1 MLSDPQGDIKH
12 SLGSQSHSERPEM
25 KQSLTPLAAVMGV
38 LRLGMD
44 GEGGR
49 TGIGKENRKVE
60 RNLI

>member
-1 MLSDPQGDIKH
+1 
-12 SLGSQSHSERPEM
+12 M